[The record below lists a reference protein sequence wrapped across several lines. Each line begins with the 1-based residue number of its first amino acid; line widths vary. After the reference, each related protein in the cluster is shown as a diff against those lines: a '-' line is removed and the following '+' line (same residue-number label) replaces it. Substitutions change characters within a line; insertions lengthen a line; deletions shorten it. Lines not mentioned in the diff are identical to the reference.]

1 MALNFN
7 FESLGIR
14 LPQRNKNA
22 HKGSHGKVL
31 VIAGSEGM
39 GGAGILAS
47 EASLYCGSG
56 LVTLF
61 THKSNVEA
69 SLVRNPEIMALG
81 IQDRIE
87 SPDNIDVFLLGPG
100 FTNDKWSEIAY
111 ECLSTNTKNAYL
123 IFDAGALYFL
133 SEPKKINVS
142 KGAIL
147 TPHPGE
153 AAKLLNTAIE
163 NIQANRESSAKK
175 IAIKYDAEAVIL
187 KGHNTVVYIKNTDK
201 TFLCKDG
208 GPELAS
214 AGTGDVLAGILS
226 ALLAQG
232 LSIKDACLLAV
243 AVHSKAGIN
252 FKEEVGEIGLNASAL
267 IMLSRKMLN
276 Q

>member
-87 SPDNIDVFLLGPG
+87 SPDNINVFLIGPG

-187 KGHNTVVYIKNTDK
+187 KGHNTVVYMKNTDK

>member
-14 LPQRNKNA
+14 LPQRNNNA

-111 ECLSTNTKNAYL
+111 ECLSTNTENAYL
-123 IFDAGALYFL
+123 ILDAGALYFL
-133 SEPKKINVS
+133 SEPKKISVS

-153 AAKLLNTAIE
+153 AAKLLNTTIE
-163 NIQANRESSAKK
+163 NIQANRESSAQK

-187 KGHNTVVYIKNTDK
+187 KGHNTVVYMKNTDK

-232 LSIKDACLLAV
+232 LSIMDACLLAV

-267 IMLSRKMLN
+267 IMLSRKILN

>member
-56 LVTLF
+56 LVSLF

-87 SPDNIDVFLLGPG
+87 IPDNINVFLIGPG

-111 ECLSTNTKNAYL
+111 KCLSTNTKNAYL

-133 SEPKKINVS
+133 SEPTKINVS

>member
-69 SLVRNPEIMALG
+69 SLVRNPEIMVLG

-111 ECLSTNTKNAYL
+111 ECLSNNTENAYL
-123 IFDAGALYFL
+123 ILDAGALYFL
-133 SEPKKINVS
+133 SEPKKISVS

-153 AAKLLNTAIE
+153 AAKLLNTTIE
-163 NIQANRESSAKK
+163 NIQANRESSAQK

-187 KGHNTVVYIKNTDK
+187 KGHNTVVYMKNTDK

-232 LSIKDACLLAV
+232 LSIMDACLLAV

>member
-56 LVTLF
+56 LVSLF

-87 SPDNIDVFLLGPG
+87 SPDNINVFLIGPG

-111 ECLSTNTKNAYL
+111 KCLSTNTKNAYL

-133 SEPKKINVS
+133 SEPTKINVS

-153 AAKLLNTAIE
+153 AAKLLNTAIK

>member
-69 SLVRNPEIMALG
+69 SLLRNPEIMALG

-87 SPDNIDVFLLGPG
+87 SPDNIDVFLFGPG

-111 ECLSTNTKNAYL
+111 ECLSTNTENAYL
-123 IFDAGALYFL
+123 ILDAGALYFL
-133 SEPKKINVS
+133 SEPKKISVS

-153 AAKLLNTAIE
+153 AAKLLNTTIE
-163 NIQANRESSAKK
+163 NIQANRESSAQK

-187 KGHNTVVYIKNTDK
+187 KGHNTVIYMKNTDK

-232 LSIKDACLLAV
+232 LSIMDACLLAV

-252 FKEEVGEIGLNASAL
+252 FKEEVGEVGLNASAL
-267 IMLSRKMLN
+267 IMLSRKILN

>member
-87 SPDNIDVFLLGPG
+87 SPDNINVFLIGPG

-111 ECLSTNTKNAYL
+111 KCLSTNTKNAYL

-187 KGHNTVVYIKNTDK
+187 KGYNTVVYIKNTDK

>member
-56 LVTLF
+56 LVSLF

-87 SPDNIDVFLLGPG
+87 SPDSIDVFLLGPG

-111 ECLSTNTKNAYL
+111 KCLSTNTKNAYL
-123 IFDAGALYFL
+123 ILDAGALYFL
-133 SEPKKINVS
+133 SEPKKISVS

-153 AAKLLNTAIE
+153 AARLLNTTIE
-163 NIQANRESSAKK
+163 NIQANRESSAQK

-187 KGHNTVVYIKNTDK
+187 KGHNTVVYMKNTDK

-232 LSIKDACLLAV
+232 LSIMDACLLAV

-267 IMLSRKMLN
+267 IMLSRKILN

>member
-87 SPDNIDVFLLGPG
+87 SPDNINVFLIGPG

-111 ECLSTNTKNAYL
+111 KCLSTNTKNAYL

-153 AAKLLNTAIE
+153 AAKLLNTTIE
-163 NIQANRESSAKK
+163 NIQANRESSAQK

-187 KGHNTVVYIKNTDK
+187 KGHNTVVYMKNTDK

>member
-56 LVTLF
+56 LVSLF

-87 SPDNIDVFLLGPG
+87 IPDNINVFLIGPG

-111 ECLSTNTKNAYL
+111 KCLSTNTKNAYL

-133 SEPKKINVS
+133 SEPTKINVS

-163 NIQANRESSAKK
+163 NIQANRGSSAKK

-187 KGHNTVVYIKNTDK
+187 KGYNTVVYIKNTDK

-252 FKEEVGEIGLNASAL
+252 FREEVGEIGLNASAL

>member
-69 SLVRNPEIMALG
+69 SLVRNPEIMVLG

-87 SPDNIDVFLLGPG
+87 SPDNINVFLIGPG

-111 ECLSTNTKNAYL
+111 KCLSTNTKNAYL
-123 IFDAGALYFL
+123 ILDAGALYFL
-133 SEPKKINVS
+133 SEPKKISVS

-153 AAKLLNTAIE
+153 AAKLLNTTIE
-163 NIQANRESSAKK
+163 NIQANRESSAQK

-187 KGHNTVVYIKNTDK
+187 KGHNTVVYMKNTDK

-232 LSIKDACLLAV
+232 LSIMDACLLAV

-267 IMLSRKMLN
+267 IMLSRKILN

>member
-153 AAKLLNTAIE
+153 AAKLLNTTIE
-163 NIQANRESSAKK
+163 NIQANRESSAQK

-187 KGHNTVVYIKNTDK
+187 KGHNTVVYMKNTDK

-232 LSIKDACLLAV
+232 LSIMDACLLAV

>member
-111 ECLSTNTKNAYL
+111 KCLSTNTKNAYL
-123 IFDAGALYFL
+123 ILDAGALYFL
-133 SEPKKINVS
+133 SEPKKISVS

-153 AAKLLNTAIE
+153 AAKLLNTTIE
-163 NIQANRESSAKK
+163 NIQANRESSAQK

-187 KGHNTVVYIKNTDK
+187 KGHNTVVYMKNTDK

-232 LSIKDACLLAV
+232 LSIMDACLLAV

>member
-111 ECLSTNTKNAYL
+111 EYLSNNTENAYL
-123 IFDAGALYFL
+123 ILDAGALYFL
-133 SEPKKINVS
+133 SEPKKISVS

-153 AAKLLNTAIE
+153 AARLLNTTIE
-163 NIQANRESSAKK
+163 NIQANRESSAQK

-187 KGHNTVVYIKNTDK
+187 KGHNTVVYMKNTDK

-232 LSIKDACLLAV
+232 LSIMDACLLAV

>member
-14 LPQRNKNA
+14 LPQRNNNA

-111 ECLSTNTKNAYL
+111 ECLSTNTENAYL
-123 IFDAGALYFL
+123 ILDAGALYFL
-133 SEPKKINVS
+133 SEPKKISVS

-153 AAKLLNTAIE
+153 AAKLLNTTIE
-163 NIQANRESSAKK
+163 NIQANRESSAQK

-187 KGHNTVVYIKNTDK
+187 KGHNTVVYMKNTDK
-201 TFLCKDG
+201 TFLCEDG

-232 LSIKDACLLAV
+232 LSIMDACLLAV

>member
-69 SLVRNPEIMALG
+69 SLVRNPEIMVLG

-87 SPDNIDVFLLGPG
+87 SPDNINVFLIGPG

-111 ECLSTNTKNAYL
+111 KCLSTNTKNAYL
-123 IFDAGALYFL
+123 ILDAGALYFL
-133 SEPKKINVS
+133 SEPKKISVS

-153 AAKLLNTAIE
+153 AAKLLNTTIE
-163 NIQANRESSAKK
+163 NIQANRESSAQK

-232 LSIKDACLLAV
+232 LSIMDACLLAV

-267 IMLSRKMLN
+267 IMLSRKILN

>member
-87 SPDNIDVFLLGPG
+87 SPDSIDVFLLGPG

-111 ECLSTNTKNAYL
+111 KCLSTNTKNAYL
-123 IFDAGALYFL
+123 ILDAGALYFL
-133 SEPKKINVS
+133 SEPKKISVS

-153 AAKLLNTAIE
+153 AAKLLNTTIE
-163 NIQANRESSAKK
+163 NIQANRESSAQK

-187 KGHNTVVYIKNTDK
+187 KGHNTVIYIKNTDK

-232 LSIKDACLLAV
+232 LSIMDACLLAV

>member
-87 SPDNIDVFLLGPG
+87 SPDNINVFLIGPG

-111 ECLSTNTKNAYL
+111 KCLSTNTKNAYL

-142 KGAIL
+142 KGAIF

-153 AAKLLNTAIE
+153 AAKLLNTTIE
-163 NIQANRESSAKK
+163 NIQANRESSAQK

-187 KGHNTVVYIKNTDK
+187 KGHNTVVYMKNTDK

-232 LSIKDACLLAV
+232 LSIMDACLLAV

-267 IMLSRKMLN
+267 IMLSRKILN

>member
-111 ECLSTNTKNAYL
+111 ECLSTNTENAYL
-123 IFDAGALYFL
+123 ILDAGALYFL
-133 SEPKKINVS
+133 SEPKKISVS

-153 AAKLLNTAIE
+153 AARLLNTTIE
-163 NIQANRESSAKK
+163 NIQANRESSAQK

-187 KGHNTVVYIKNTDK
+187 KGHNTVVYMKNTDK
-201 TFLCKDG
+201 TFLCEDG

-232 LSIKDACLLAV
+232 LSIMDACLLAV

>member
-14 LPQRNKNA
+14 LPQRNNNA

-69 SLVRNPEIMALG
+69 SLVRNPEIMVLG

-111 ECLSTNTKNAYL
+111 ECLSNNTENAYL
-123 IFDAGALYFL
+123 ILDAGALYFL
-133 SEPKKINVS
+133 SEPKKISVS

-153 AAKLLNTAIE
+153 AAKLLNTTIE
-163 NIQANRESSAKK
+163 NIQANRESSAQK

-187 KGHNTVVYIKNTDK
+187 KGHNTVVYMKNTDK
-201 TFLCKDG
+201 TFLCEDG

-232 LSIKDACLLAV
+232 LSIMDACLLAV

>member
-111 ECLSTNTKNAYL
+111 KCLSTNTKNAYL
-123 IFDAGALYFL
+123 ILDAGALYFL
-133 SEPKKINVS
+133 SEPKKISVS
-142 KGAIL
+142 KGTIL

-153 AAKLLNTAIE
+153 AAKLLNTTIE
-163 NIQANRESSAKK
+163 NIQANRESSAQK

-187 KGHNTVVYIKNTDK
+187 KGHNTVVYMKNTDK

-232 LSIKDACLLAV
+232 LSIMDACLLAV

>member
-111 ECLSTNTKNAYL
+111 ECLSNNTENAYL
-123 IFDAGALYFL
+123 ILDAGALYFL
-133 SEPKKINVS
+133 SEPKKISVS

-153 AAKLLNTAIE
+153 AAKLLNTTIE
-163 NIQANRESSAKK
+163 NIQANRESSAQK

-187 KGHNTVVYIKNTDK
+187 KGHNTVVYMKNTDK

-232 LSIKDACLLAV
+232 LSIMDACLLAV

>member
-87 SPDNIDVFLLGPG
+87 IPDNINVFLIGPG

-111 ECLSTNTKNAYL
+111 KCLSTNTKNAYL

-133 SEPKKINVS
+133 SEPTKINVS

>member
-69 SLVRNPEIMALG
+69 SLARNPEIMALG

-87 SPDNIDVFLLGPG
+87 SPDNINVFLIGPG

-111 ECLSTNTKNAYL
+111 KCLSTNTKNAYL

-187 KGHNTVVYIKNTDK
+187 KGYNTVVYIKNTDK

-232 LSIKDACLLAV
+232 LSIMDACLLAV

>member
-87 SPDNIDVFLLGPG
+87 SPDNINVFLIGPG

-111 ECLSTNTKNAYL
+111 KCLSTNTKNAYL

-187 KGHNTVVYIKNTDK
+187 KGHNTVIYIKNTDK

-252 FKEEVGEIGLNASAL
+252 SKEEVGEIGLNASAL

>member
-87 SPDNIDVFLLGPG
+87 SPDSIDVFLLGPG

-111 ECLSTNTKNAYL
+111 KCLSTNTKNAYL
-123 IFDAGALYFL
+123 ILDAGALYFL
-133 SEPKKINVS
+133 SEPKKISVS

-153 AAKLLNTAIE
+153 AAKLLNTTIE
-163 NIQANRESSAKK
+163 NIQANRESSAQK

-187 KGHNTVVYIKNTDK
+187 KGHNTVVYMKNTDK

-232 LSIKDACLLAV
+232 LSIMDACLLAV

-267 IMLSRKMLN
+267 IMLSRKILN

>member
-69 SLVRNPEIMALG
+69 SLVRNPEIMVLG

-87 SPDNIDVFLLGPG
+87 SPDNINVFLIGPG

-111 ECLSTNTKNAYL
+111 KCLSTNTKNAYL

-153 AAKLLNTAIE
+153 AAKLLNTTIE

-187 KGHNTVVYIKNTDK
+187 KGHNTVIYIKNTDK

-267 IMLSRKMLN
+267 IMLSRKILN

>member
-69 SLVRNPEIMALG
+69 SLLRNPEIMALG

-111 ECLSTNTKNAYL
+111 KCLSTNTKNAYL

-153 AAKLLNTAIE
+153 AAKLLNTTIE
-163 NIQANRESSAKK
+163 NIQANRESSAQK

>member
-56 LVTLF
+56 LVSLF

-87 SPDNIDVFLLGPG
+87 IPDNINVFLIGPG

-111 ECLSTNTKNAYL
+111 KCLSTNTKNAYL

-133 SEPKKINVS
+133 SESKKLSVS

>member
-87 SPDNIDVFLLGPG
+87 IPDNINVFLIGPG

-111 ECLSTNTKNAYL
+111 KCLSTNTKNAYL

-133 SEPKKINVS
+133 SEPTKINVS

-187 KGHNTVVYIKNTDK
+187 KGYNTVVYIKNNDK

-252 FKEEVGEIGLNASAL
+252 FREEVGEIGLNASAL

>member
-14 LPQRNKNA
+14 LPQRNNNA

-69 SLVRNPEIMALG
+69 SLVRNPEIMVLG

-111 ECLSTNTKNAYL
+111 ECLSTNTENAYL
-123 IFDAGALYFL
+123 ILDAGALYFL
-133 SEPKKINVS
+133 SEPKKISVS

-153 AAKLLNTAIE
+153 AAKLLNTTIE
-163 NIQANRESSAKK
+163 NIQANRESSAQK

-187 KGHNTVVYIKNTDK
+187 KGHNTVVYMKNTDK

-232 LSIKDACLLAV
+232 LSIMDACLLAV

>member
-87 SPDNIDVFLLGPG
+87 SPDNINVFLIGPG

-111 ECLSTNTKNAYL
+111 KCLSTNTKNAYL

-153 AAKLLNTAIE
+153 AAKLLNTTIE
-163 NIQANRESSAKK
+163 NIQANRESSAQK

>member
-81 IQDRIE
+81 IQNQIE
-87 SPDNIDVFLLGPG
+87 SSDNINVFLIGPG

-111 ECLSTNTKNAYL
+111 GCLSTNTENAYL

-133 SEPKKINVS
+133 SESKKLSVS

>member
-56 LVTLF
+56 LVSLF

-87 SPDNIDVFLLGPG
+87 SPDNINVFLIGPG

-187 KGHNTVVYIKNTDK
+187 KGYNTVVYIKNTDK
-201 TFLCKDG
+201 TFLCEDG

-232 LSIKDACLLAV
+232 LPIMDACLLAV

>member
-7 FESLGIR
+7 FESLCIR

-87 SPDNIDVFLLGPG
+87 SPDSIDVFLLGPG

-111 ECLSTNTKNAYL
+111 KCLSTNTKNAYL
-123 IFDAGALYFL
+123 ILDAGALYFL
-133 SEPKKINVS
+133 SEPKKISVS

-153 AAKLLNTAIE
+153 AAKLLNTTIE
-163 NIQANRESSAKK
+163 NIQANRESSAQK

-187 KGHNTVVYIKNTDK
+187 KGHNTVVYMKNTDK

-232 LSIKDACLLAV
+232 LSIMDACLLAV

-267 IMLSRKMLN
+267 IMLSRKILN

>member
-56 LVTLF
+56 LVSLF

-87 SPDNIDVFLLGPG
+87 SPDNINVFLIGPG

-111 ECLSTNTKNAYL
+111 KCLSTNTKNAYL

-187 KGHNTVVYIKNTDK
+187 KGHNTIVYIKNTDK

>member
-111 ECLSTNTKNAYL
+111 KCLSTNTKNAYL
-123 IFDAGALYFL
+123 ILDAGALYFL
-133 SEPKKINVS
+133 SEPKKISVS

-153 AAKLLNTAIE
+153 AARLLNTTIE
-163 NIQANRESSAKK
+163 NIQANRESSAQK

-187 KGHNTVVYIKNTDK
+187 KGHNTVVYMKNTDK

-232 LSIKDACLLAV
+232 LSIMDACLLAV

-267 IMLSRKMLN
+267 IMLSRKILN

>member
-87 SPDNIDVFLLGPG
+87 SPDNINVFLIGPG

-111 ECLSTNTKNAYL
+111 ECLSTNAKNAYL

-187 KGHNTVVYIKNTDK
+187 KGHNTVVYMKNTDK

>member
-69 SLVRNPEIMALG
+69 SLVRNPEIMVLG

-111 ECLSTNTKNAYL
+111 ECLSTNTENAYL
-123 IFDAGALYFL
+123 ILDAGALYFL
-133 SEPKKINVS
+133 SEPKKISVS

-153 AAKLLNTAIE
+153 AAKLLNTTIE
-163 NIQANRESSAKK
+163 NIQANRESSAQK

-187 KGHNTVVYIKNTDK
+187 KGHNTVVYMKNTDE
-201 TFLCKDG
+201 TFLCEDG

-232 LSIKDACLLAV
+232 LSIMDACLLAV